1 MKGLLL
7 KDLYMSLKDLYMS
20 EKYCR
25 VFLLIV
31 VVFFGMSLM
40 SGPGFFLLAYP
51 CILMGLIPA
60 SLISYDEREKWD
72 VYSGTLPCSRR
83 QLVSCKYL
91 VGLIGELPVICI
103 TTVLYALG
111 LFRMGAFDP
120 HAVLGMAA
128 VFLLLGLIGPAAT
141 LPFMFR
147 FGAEKGRIAYF
158 AVIILLCGGSAA
170 FGSIQVSGGGE
181 NALATGIV
189 MPQEGVSLFLA
200 VLAVLLYTVSWRL
213 SIVFYKKREL

>member
-1 MKGLLL
+1 MKGLL
-7 KDLYMSLKDLYMS
+7 LKDLYMS

-120 HAVLGMAA
+120 RAVLGMAA

-158 AVIILLCGGSAA
+158 AVIILLCGVSAA
-170 FGSIQVSGGGE
+170 FGSIQGSGVGE
-181 NALATGIV
+181 NALTAGNV
-189 MPQEGVSLFLA
+189 MPQAGVSFFLA
-200 VLAVLLYTVSWRL
+200 VLAVLFYAVSWRL
-213 SIVFYKKREL
+213 SIAFYKKREL

>member
-1 MKGLLL
+1 MKGLL
-7 KDLYMSLKDLYMS
+7 LKDLYMS

-51 CILMGLIPA
+51 CILVGLIPS
-60 SLISYDEREKWD
+60 SLVSYDEREKWD

-147 FGAEKGRIAYF
+147 FGAEKGRIVYF

-170 FGSIQVSGGGE
+170 FGSIQVPGGE
-181 NALATGIV
+181 NIPGAGAF
-189 MPQEGVSLFLA
+189 MPQAGVSLLMAFLA
-200 VLAVLLYTVSWRL
+200 LLIYAVSWKL
-213 SIVFYKKREL
+213 SIVFYEKKEL

>member
-1 MKGLLL
+1 
-7 KDLYMSLKDLYMS
+7 MS

-120 HAVLGMAA
+120 RPVLGMAA

-158 AVIILLCGGSAA
+158 AVIILLCGVSAA
-170 FGSIQVSGGGE
+170 FGSIQVSGVGE
-181 NALATGIV
+181 NALTAGIV
-189 MPQEGVSLFLA
+189 MPQAGVSLFLA
-200 VLAVLLYTVSWRL
+200 VLAVLLYAGSWKL
-213 SIVFYKKREL
+213 SIAFYKKREL

>member
-1 MKGLLL
+1 MKGLL
-7 KDLYMSLKDLYMS
+7 LKDLYMS

-120 HAVLGMAA
+120 RAVLGMAA

-158 AVIILLCGGSAA
+158 AVIILLCGVSAA
-170 FGSIQVSGGGE
+170 FGSIQVSGVGE
-181 NALATGIV
+181 NALTAGIV
-189 MPQEGVSLFLA
+189 MPQAGVSLFLA
-200 VLAVLLYTVSWRL
+200 VLAVLLYAGSWKL
-213 SIVFYKKREL
+213 SIAFYKKREL

>member
-1 MKGLLL
+1 MKGLL
-7 KDLYMSLKDLYMS
+7 LKDLYMS

-158 AVIILLCGGSAA
+158 AVIILLCGVSAA
-170 FGSIQVSGGGE
+170 FGSIQGSGVGE
-181 NALATGIV
+181 NALTAGIV
-189 MPQEGVSLFLA
+189 MPQAGVSFFLA
-200 VLAVLLYTVSWRL
+200 VLAVMFYAVSWRL
-213 SIVFYKKREL
+213 SIAFYKKREL

>member
-1 MKGLLL
+1 MKGLL
-7 KDLYMSLKDLYMS
+7 LKDLYMS

-120 HAVLGMAA
+120 RAVLVMAA
-128 VFLLLGLIGPAAT
+128 AFLLLGLIGPAAT

-158 AVIILLCGGSAA
+158 AVIILLCGVSAA
-170 FGSIQVSGGGE
+170 FGSIQGSGVGE
-181 NALATGIV
+181 NALTAGIV
-189 MPQEGVSLFLA
+189 MPQAGVSLFLA
-200 VLAVLLYTVSWRL
+200 VLAVLLYAGSWRL
-213 SIVFYKKREL
+213 SIAFYKKREL

>member
-7 KDLYMSLKDLYMS
+7 KDLYMSG
-20 EKYCR
+20 KYCR

-40 SGPGFFLLAYP
+40 SFGMFLMSGSTFFLLAYP
-51 CILMGLIPA
+51 CILVGLIPA

-111 LFRMGAFDP
+111 LFRIGAFDP
-120 HAVLGMAA
+120 RAVLVMAA

-170 FGSIQVSGGGE
+170 FGNIQIPDGE
-181 NALATGIV
+181 TILEAGTFL
-189 MPQEGVSLFLA
+189 PQAGVSFFLA
-200 VLAVLLYTVSWRL
+200 VLAVLLYAVSWKL
-213 SIVFYKKREL
+213 SIAFYKKREL

>member
-1 MKGLLL
+1 MKGLL
-7 KDLYMSLKDLYMS
+7 LKDLYMS

-158 AVIILLCGGSAA
+158 AVIILLCGVSAA
-170 FGSIQVSGGGE
+170 FGSIQGSGVGE
-181 NALATGIV
+181 NALTAGIV
-189 MPQEGVSLFLA
+189 MPQAGVSFFLA
-200 VLAVLLYTVSWRL
+200 VLAVLLYAGSWKL
-213 SIVFYKKREL
+213 SIAFYKKREL

>member
-1 MKGLLL
+1 MKGLL
-7 KDLYMSLKDLYMS
+7 LKDLYMS

-158 AVIILLCGGSAA
+158 AVIILLCGVSAA
-170 FGSIQVSGGGE
+170 FGSIQGSGVGE

>member
-1 MKGLLL
+1 MKGLL
-7 KDLYMSLKDLYMS
+7 LKDLYMS

-91 VGLIGELPVICI
+91 VGLIGELPVICT

-158 AVIILLCGGSAA
+158 AVIILLCGVSAA
-170 FGSIQVSGGGE
+170 FGSIQIPDGE
-181 NALATGIV
+181 TLLEAGIFL
-189 MPQEGVSLFLA
+189 PQAGVSLFLA
-200 VLAVLLYTVSWRL
+200 VLAVLLYAGSWKL
-213 SIVFYKKREL
+213 SIAFYKKREL

>member
-1 MKGLLL
+1 MKGLL
-7 KDLYMSLKDLYMS
+7 LKDLYMS

-51 CILMGLIPA
+51 CILVGLIPA

-120 HAVLGMAA
+120 RAVVGMAA

-158 AVIILLCGGSAA
+158 AVIILLCGVSAA
-170 FGSIQVSGGGE
+170 FGSIQVSGVGE

-189 MPQEGVSLFLA
+189 MPQAGVSLFLT
-200 VLAVLLYTVSWRL
+200 VLAILLYAVSWRL
-213 SIVFYKKREL
+213 SIAFYKKREL

>member
-1 MKGLLL
+1 MKGLL
-7 KDLYMSLKDLYMS
+7 LKDLYMS

-158 AVIILLCGGSAA
+158 AVIILLCGVSAA
-170 FGSIQVSGGGE
+170 FGSIQVSGVGE
-181 NALATGIV
+181 NALTAGIV
-189 MPQEGVSLFLA
+189 MPQAGVSLFLA
-200 VLAVLLYTVSWRL
+200 VLAILLYAGSWKL
-213 SIVFYKKREL
+213 SIAFYKKREL

>member
-1 MKGLLL
+1 MKGLL
-7 KDLYMSLKDLYMS
+7 LKDLYMS

-158 AVIILLCGGSAA
+158 AVIILLCGVSAA
-170 FGSIQVSGGGE
+170 FGSIQVSGVGE

-189 MPQEGVSLFLA
+189 MPQAGVSLFLT
-200 VLAVLLYTVSWRL
+200 VLAILLYAVSWRL
-213 SIVFYKKREL
+213 SIAFYKKREL

>member
-1 MKGLLL
+1 MKGLL
-7 KDLYMSLKDLYMS
+7 LKDLYMS

-120 HAVLGMAA
+120 RAVLGMAA

-158 AVIILLCGGSAA
+158 AVIILLCGVSAA
-170 FGSIQVSGGGE
+170 FGSIQVSGVGE

-189 MPQEGVSLFLA
+189 MPQAGVSLFLA
-200 VLAVLLYTVSWRL
+200 VLAILLYAVSWKL
-213 SIVFYKKREL
+213 SIAFYKKREL